1 MKLELRFRKH
11 HNDVLLTCEHE
22 TESEILDTLGNKP
35 DEDGLIATGTY
46 EIRLADGYA
55 EHYIMLK
62 GEDT

>member
-1 MKLELRFRKH
+1 MTSI
-11 HNDVLLTCEHE
+11 NDFKN
-22 TESEILDTLGNKP
+22 D
-35 DEDGLIATGTY
+35 DGIATGTY